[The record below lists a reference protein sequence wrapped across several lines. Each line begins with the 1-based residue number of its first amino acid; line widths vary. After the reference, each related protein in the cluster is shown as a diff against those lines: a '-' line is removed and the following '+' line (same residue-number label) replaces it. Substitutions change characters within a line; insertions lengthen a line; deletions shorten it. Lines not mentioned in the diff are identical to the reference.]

1 MQVKVYVIYSKRN
14 YLQPGGLLL
23 LPLCPELMQQQT
35 CLKHVFLSL
44 LYTLSSEHP
53 APVLPVVTPVKDVAR
68 AKTVTSTVWN
78 KTIGRPLRANLQM
91 NPREFCETGIKI
103 VPGGR
108 LTTNP
113 YLLCIL
119 HWQGVN

>member
-1 MQVKVYVIYSKRN
+1 MLYTQKEKK
-14 YLQPGGLLL
+14 
-23 LPLCPELMQQQT
+23 LPATWWPLSPASLSRADATANLSET
-35 CLKHVFLSL
+35 YISLSL

-53 APVLPVVTPVKDVAR
+53 APVLPVVTPVKDFAR

-78 KTIGRPLRANLQM
+78 KTFGRPLRANLQM